1 MTSVKLLKKNFFK
14 GYVADVRNHP
24 AVNYYKSGVPIVI
37 AGDDPGS
44 FGYNDLTVDYYLA
57 FMSWGLNLYD
67 FREIAN
73 NSIRYS
79 SLNYAEKLNG
89 YNKFNSLWFQFV
101 NTTYDRICLNS
112 TLFQSKIN
120 VTNVYPHY
128 GPYDKSIEILI
139 YGYGFEI
146 TLCEKIIC
154 YFDNIQ
160 TSGYLDSLNEL
171 ICPTPLGFNDSQTCN
186 ISIGFGEKLV
196 ETNLRYTFVSSNSIV
211 IVNDTSTNIISAAQ
225 SNKFFKYFNSL
236 CLIILSYIFSK
247 LAL

>member
-1 MTSVKLLKKNFFK
+1 MELNFIIISQIFLNLLIYVK

-24 AVNYYKSGVPIVI
+24 AVNFYKSGVPIVI

-79 SLNYAEKLNG
+79 SLNTADKING
-89 YNKFNSLWFQFV
+89 YNKFDALWFQFI
-101 NTTYDRICLNS
+101 NSTYDNICLNS
-112 TLFQSKIN
+112 SIFQNDIS
-120 VTNVYPHY
+120 VTNVYPYY
-128 GPYDKSIEILI
+128 GPVDKSIDILI

-146 TLCEKIIC
+146 TLCKSVVC

-160 TSGYLDSLNEL
+160 TNGYLDSLNEL
-171 ICPTPLGFNDSQTCN
+171 ICPTPLGFQDSQIAN
-186 ISIGFGEKLV
+186 ISIGFGEKKV
-196 ETNLRYTFVSSNSIV
+196 ATNLKYTFISNINIPSSVDKVFSSCPNLWLV
-211 IVNDTSTNIISAAQ
+211 IQ
-225 SNKFFKYFNSL
+225 SFV
-236 CLIILSYIFSK
+236 LITLM
-247 LAL
+247 